1 MNNDLFTTIKKK
13 TNLYKILSLISIIL
27 QFVFF
32 IIQDLL
38 DLYYSNEQEKKKI
51 IIEFINYFFKFN
63 FKCFCFNKY
72 I

>member
-38 DLYYSNEQEKKKI
+38 DLYYSNEQEKKKD
-51 IIEFINYFFKFN
+51 Y
-63 FKCFCFNKY
+63 Y
-72 I
+72 